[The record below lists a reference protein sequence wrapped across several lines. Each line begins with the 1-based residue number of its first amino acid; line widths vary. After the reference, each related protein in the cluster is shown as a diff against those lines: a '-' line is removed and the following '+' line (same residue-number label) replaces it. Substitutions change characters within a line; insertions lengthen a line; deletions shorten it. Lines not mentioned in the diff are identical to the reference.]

1 MIGFKVVGLEL
12 GMWIRDSFLE
22 MGKAIE
28 VDGYGIRGVKQRG
41 QLLERGYCRLSFCRA
56 RKLPL

>member
-1 MIGFKVVGLEL
+1 MIGFTVLGLKL

-22 MGKAIE
+22 MGKDIG
-28 VDGYGIRGVKQRG
+28 VDGYGIRGVRRRG